1 MAVAVRPK
9 EGCKYKDL
17 REWLALVEEFG
28 QLKKVSGA
36 HWDLEV
42 GSVLELIC
50 EKYKHPPAILFEN
63 IPGYP
68 KEHRILAA
76 ELESVDR
83 LALTT
88 GLPPGLGSLEFVQNW
103 RQKVRQIQP
112 IEPHVV
118 ANGPILENVK
128 TGEEISVLQFPV
140 PRWHELDGGR
150 YIGTA
155 DLVITRD
162 PEENW
167 VNVGTYRSMVHDEK
181 TLGLYISPGKH
192 GRIHRDKHHE
202 KGKSCP
208 VVICFGQ
215 DPLLFIA
222 ASTDVPY
229 GMNEFAYAG
238 GIRGEPVPVV
248 LGPRT
253 GFAIPADAEI
263 AIEGEIFPGERREE
277 GPFGEWTGY

>member
-1 MAVAVRPK
+1 MTTQAESGQAW
-9 EGCKYKDL
+9 KYKDL
-17 REWLALVEEFG
+17 REWIAAVDRLG
-28 QLKKVSGA
+28 QLKKVTGA
-36 HWDLEV
+36 HWDLEI
-42 GSVLELIC
+42 GSVIELVC
-50 EKYKHPPAILFEN
+50 EKYKHPPALLFEG

-68 KEHRILAA
+68 REHRILAA
-76 ELESVDR
+76 ELESVER
-83 LALTT
+83 LAITT
-88 GLPPGLGSLEFVQNW
+88 GLPPTTSALEFVQSW
-103 RQKVRQIQP
+103 RKKEKQIQP
-112 IEPHVV
+112 IEPTVV
-118 ANGPILENVK
+118 THAPILENVAS
-128 TGEEISVLQFPV
+128 GENISLLQFPV

-192 GRIHRDKHHE
+192 GRIHRDKHYE
-202 KGKSCP
+202 SNKSCP

-238 GIRGEPVPVV
+238 GIRGESVPIV
-248 LGPRT
+248 LGPKT
-253 GFAIPADAEI
+253 GLPIPANA
-263 AIEGEIFPGERREE
+263 
-277 GPFGEWTGY
+277 